1 MRIDANGRVGIG
13 TSLPDYR
20 LDVENSASGENI
32 LAEFTSDF
40 AKTWNTTNREGILLN
55 SKFTGQSLYWN
66 TALIHWGYANTI
78 GNGGSRLGFD
88 LINVS
93 GDWFNVMTMTGAGNV
108 GIGTTAPSQKF
119 HVNGIAQL
127 DSVSF
132 GITPGESQALAL
144 TTVEYVN
151 TKVGGSG
158 GVAIGTTNQTLRHN
172 GAAWVATSNLFH
184 DGSTVGIGTT
194 NLGTGNKLIISGGAL
209 SLSGAF
215 KGYGDTNNNFFEG
228 KLGVFSMSAGAA
240 SLAVNGNAAIG
251 AGYFSD
257 AAPANG
263 LIVQGNVGIG
273 TSAPSEKLHL
283 IGTMR
288 IEGGMNFIGTD
299 PILNNVNGTVIANK
313 ITANTIDPLY
323 TINGIKYSTF
333 APAVVGGVK
342 EEYVNRVYAQGFKKI
357 LNEYEYIIDFSK
369 VKEGSDLWVWHRVVD
384 FSDDNVEIFLTPRNQ
399 ANMYAFIDGSKLI
412 IRSNQPADASLRLVG
427 KRYDWRDW
435 PTKALDQYQLGGLV
449 LE

>member
-1 MRIDANGRVGIG
+1 MPVKKRKK
-13 TSLPDYR
+13 
-20 LDVENSASGENI
+20 SA
-32 LAEFTSDF
+32 
-40 AKTWNTTNREGILLN
+40 N
-55 SKFTGQSLYWN
+55 SKLSRYFGYFLVFNLIFITCFSLIDKVRAVDGLMNGKIITGETDNYLFWLQTYDIN
-66 TALIHWGYANTI
+66 TPPFFFDRFFVNK
-78 GNGGSRLGFD
+78 NGF
-88 LINVS
+88 
-93 GDWFNVMTMTGAGNV
+93 V
-108 GIGTTAPSQKF
+108 GIGTTAPSQRL
-119 HVNGIAQL
+119 HVNGAAQL

-132 GITPGESQALAL
+132 GITPGESQLLAL

-151 TKVGGSG
+151 TKVGGSGGSG

-194 NLGTGNKLIISGGAL
+194 SLGAGNKLIISGGAL
-209 SLSGAF
+209 SLSGAL
-215 KGYGDTNNNFFEG
+215 KGYGSANNNFFEG

-257 AAPANG
+257 VAPANG

-369 VKEGSDLWVWHRVVD
+369 VKEGSDLWVWHQVVD